1 MKRTFSII
9 ILLLA
14 LIVFVTYTGCDRIE
28 AHVRSFIKRHIT
40 TQNRQTSVI
49 LHRPNGI
56 DVSHHQGTIDWK
68 AVARDG
74 RIQYAYIKATEGATY
89 KDPHYKRNLEGARKG
104 GMLVGSYHYFR
115 TTSSAHEQFE
125 NFKRAV
131 PKDKQDLIP
140 MVDIEERK
148 HWTRDQFQD
157 SLKVFMRL
165 MEQHYGK
172 APMIYSVQSFF
183 SANASPE
190 FNSHPLMLGRYNSSN
205 PPVIKGKG
213 HYTIWQFSERGKIP
227 GISRY
232 VDLSK
237 FHPDCSI
244 EDLKL

>member
-1 MKRTFSII
+1 MKRVFSII
-9 ILLLA
+9 ILLLT
-14 LIVFVTYTGCDRIE
+14 LTIFVTSQSCDRIE
-28 AHVRSFIKRHIT
+28 SHVRSLIKRYVAAPAKQTTVISHI
-40 TQNRQTSVI
+40 
-49 LHRPNGI
+49 PNGI

-68 AVARDG
+68 TLAKDG
-74 RIQYAYIKATEGATY
+74 RIQFAYIKATEGATY
-89 KDPHYKRNLEGARKG
+89 KDPDYKRNLEGARKG

-148 HWTRDQFQD
+148 HWTREQFQD

-172 APMIYSVQSFF
+172 APMIYSVQSFY
-183 SANASPE
+183 SANAAPE
-190 FNSHPLMLGRYNSSN
+190 FNGHPLMLGKYESAN
-205 PPVIKGKG
+205 PPVFKGRG
-213 HYTIWQFSERGKIP
+213 HYTIWQYSERGKLP
-227 GISRY
+227 GIPRY